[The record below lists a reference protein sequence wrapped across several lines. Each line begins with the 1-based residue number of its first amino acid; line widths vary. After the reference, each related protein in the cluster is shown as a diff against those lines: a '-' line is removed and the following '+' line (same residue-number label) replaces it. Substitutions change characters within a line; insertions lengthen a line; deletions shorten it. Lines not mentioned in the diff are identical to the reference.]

1 MSMFGK
7 RMASYWE
14 RAATAGQEQGCDMHR
29 LGRVRCGLK
38 PLQSGEPPLS
48 PLLRH
53 WKDALVLVS
62 DVPKEVTGWWCEQ
75 TH

>member
-1 MSMFGK
+1 MPDTSG
-7 RMASYWE
+7 SDG
-14 RAATAGQEQGCDMHR
+14 ATLELQRGQEQGCDTHR
-29 LGRVRCGLK
+29 LGRVWCGLK